1 MVSFAGHGGHCCGLR
16 HIFSFSATEE
26 RNPDN
31 INIELVRSNQ
41 YGRATEVVLTDN
53 QCRNYPN
60 ILQRLADLGF
70 VLAGRFMNDNSDNI
84 CNVFHRMDHRKAI
97 TATALPY
104 TWNGQKMHPE
114 LAGDLSS
121 SRAAGSAA
129 TSHATFLDPASNPT
143 QAPAR
148 PRTAPANRQEAP
160 RVVVS
165 LFHNVY
171 PRAGRSDIAFSTKVA
186 ADRKATDRRV
196 RCDRHDYLSDG
207 TSVWVENV

>member
-1 MVSFAGHGGHCCGLR
+1 MVTFANHGGGCCGLR
-16 HIFSFSATEE
+16 HLFSFSGSTD
-26 RNPDN
+26 RNPSD
-31 INIELVRSNQ
+31 INFELTRSNN
-41 YGRATEVVLTDN
+41 YGRATEVVLTDS

-60 ILQRLADLGF
+60 VLQRLADLGF
-70 VLAGRFMNDNSDNI
+70 VLAGRFHNDNSDNV

-121 SRAAGSAA
+121 HREAGSAP
-129 TSHATFLDPASNPT
+129 TSHATFLDPASNPP

-148 PRTAPANRQEAP
+148 ARPASANRQEAP